1 MLDSVNASRR
11 VVCDQCAIRAQIDAI
26 ARSPKWSQLGG
37 PLPGH
42 AAGRWVGHRLQMAF
56 SMFGARSGPV
66 TCGPGWPVPDRQ
78 TRNEDQ
84 PFLTRSESWGRGE
97 SPVAAYAHGSKL
109 SRQGRPLLTFPR
121 ADPFFWILDCPLHFP
136 DASIWGIRLDVT
148 VPASGEGPQAK
159 SGTFRDLGAA
169 YRLPVPDETGGA
181 GHNALKSNNLKSET
195 HGSSSSSMSAWC
207 AISRSTRRQV
217 QLTRLFGMVMEP
229 GPTQVS

>member
-26 ARSPKWSQLGG
+26 ARSPQWSQLGG

-97 SPVAAYAHGSKL
+97 SPVAAYAHGPKL

-121 ADPFFWILDCPLHFP
+121 ADPFFWILDCPLHFSGCQHLGHSLGCHG
-136 DASIWGIRLDVT
+136 ASFWR
-148 VPASGEGPQAK
+148 
-159 SGTFRDLGAA
+159 
-169 YRLPVPDETGGA
+169 
-181 GHNALKSNNLKSET
+181 
-195 HGSSSSSMSAWC
+195 
-207 AISRSTRRQV
+207 RSTSEVWNVPR
-217 QLTRLFGMVMEP
+217 P
-229 GPTQVS
+229 GRSLPPTGS